1 LKTELLLDL
10 LNKLLLDE
18 KMAVNPRQSKIDAL
32 LTSIE
37 IGSDEKVIKTRCH
50 GLHLADFPLILT
62 QLCLKPRPGAKGDKV
77 GSVGAVIAT
86 TTTKE
91 GGPATTTATPAENAV
106 VVKSPPSYLS
116 VVKSGFGNKQ
126 TKQTKKGGGP
136 AAAATTPAVESI
148 VVVKSP
154 PSYLSV
160 VKSGFGNKQTKQTK
174 KGGGPAAAAAATTP
188 AVESIVVVKSP
199 PSYLSV
205 VKSGFGNKQTK
216 QITVTP
222 TGKICKKL
230 MDTGACEEKK
240 SCQHLHPVKCSYY
253 ASFGLA
259 RTNPKGCKST
269 DCQFLHVVICRFKYK
284 ALCKK
289 QLCSLQ
295 HLQPKAVEKKA
306 KVQPE
311 EVIHHQ
317 PKETPITATPTGS
330 FLDQGLDQRM
340 SRIESLL
347 LMMIPSQQRVSGWPH
362 GTLEGGYSKN

>member
-1 LKTELLLDL
+1 V
-10 LNKLLLDE
+10 
-18 KMAVNPRQSKIDAL
+18 AIGIDN
-32 LTSIE
+32 
-37 IGSDEKVIKTRCH
+37 EKVIKTRCH

-62 QLCLKPRPGAKGDKV
+62 QLCLKPKPGATTVKVDSV
-77 GSVGAVIAT
+77 GSVEAVIVVDKNDENVAV
-86 TTTKE
+86 
-91 GGPATTTATPAENAV
+91 ATTTATTTTNAEREGGPAAATTPAVESTV

-116 VVKSGFGNKQ
+116 VVKSGFGNNQ
-126 TKQTKKGGGP
+126 TKQTKKEDGP
-136 AAAATTPAVESI
+136 AAATTPADEST

-160 VKSGFGNKQTKQTK
+160 VKSGFGNNQTKQTK
-174 KGGGPAAAAAATTP
+174 KEDGPAAATTP
-188 AVESIVVVKSP
+188 ADESTVVVKSP
-199 PSYLSV
+199 PSYLSA

-216 QITVTP
+216 QTTVTP
-222 TGKICKKL
+222 TGRICKKL

-253 ASFGLA
+253 AGFGLA
-259 RTNPKGCKST
+259 RLNPKGCKST
-269 DCQFLHVVICRFKYK
+269 DCKFLHVVICRFKYK

-311 EVIHHQ
+311 IVHHQ
-317 PKETPITATPTGS
+317 PKETPVTATPTGS

-340 SRIESLL
+340 SRMENLL
-347 LMMIPSQQRVSGWPH
+347 MMMIPSQQRLSGWPH
-362 GTLEGGYSKN
+362 GTLEGAYSKN

>member
-1 LKTELLLDL
+1 
-10 LNKLLLDE
+10 
-18 KMAVNPRQSKIDAL
+18 MAVNPRQSKIDAL

-160 VKSGFGNKQTKQTK
+160 VKSGFGNKQTKQ
-174 KGGGPAAAAAATTP
+174 
-188 AVESIVVVKSP
+188 
-199 PSYLSV
+199 
-205 VKSGFGNKQTK
+205 
-216 QITVTP
+216 ITVTP

-317 PKETPITATPTGS
+317 PKKAPTTATSTVS

-340 SRIESLL
+340 SKIEGL
-347 LMMIPSQQRVSGWPH
+347 LMMMIQQRGLPPAPSGWPL
-362 GTLEGGYSKN
+362 GTLGEAYSNVSLK

>member
-1 LKTELLLDL
+1 ME
-10 LNKLLLDE
+10 
-18 KMAVNPRQSKIDAL
+18 VHPRQAKIDAL
-32 LTSIE
+32 LAA
-37 IGSDEKVIKTRCH
+37 IGIGDEAMIISCCKGIQN
-50 GLHLADFPLILT
+50 ADFQLIVT
-62 QLCLKPRPGAKGDKV
+62 KVCLKPIRKDDKSDVNAALVPKPGSGLTA
-77 GSVGAVIAT
+77 SVAT
-86 TTTKE
+86 TTTAEKR
-91 GGPATTTATPAENAV
+91 GGPAAVAAATTPAENIESTV
-106 VVKSPPSYLS
+106 EVKSPPSYLS
-116 VVKSGFGNKQ
+116 VVGSGFGNKQ
-126 TKQTKKGGGP
+126 TKQTKKEDGP
-136 AAAATTPAVESI
+136 
-148 VVVKSP
+148 
-154 PSYLSV
+154 
-160 VKSGFGNKQTKQTK
+160 
-174 KGGGPAAAAAATTP
+174 AAATTP

-317 PKETPITATPTGS
+317 PKKAPTTATSTVS

-340 SRIESLL
+340 SKIEGL
-347 LMMIPSQQRVSGWPH
+347 LMMMIQQRGLPPAPSGWPL
-362 GTLEGGYSKN
+362 GTLGEAYSNVSLK

>member
-32 LTSIE
+32 LASIE

-91 GGPATTTATPAENAV
+91 GGPATTTATPAENA
-106 VVKSPPSYLS
+106 
-116 VVKSGFGNKQ
+116 
-126 TKQTKKGGGP
+126 
-136 AAAATTPAVESI
+136 

-317 PKETPITATPTGS
+317 PKKAPTTATSTVS

-340 SRIESLL
+340 SKIEGL
-347 LMMIPSQQRVSGWPH
+347 LMMMIQQRGLPPAPSGWPL
-362 GTLEGGYSKN
+362 GTLGEAYSNVSLK

>member
-136 AAAATTPAVESI
+136 AAAA
-148 VVVKSP
+148 
-154 PSYLSV
+154 
-160 VKSGFGNKQTKQTK
+160 
-174 KGGGPAAAAAATTP
+174 ATTP

-317 PKETPITATPTGS
+317 PKKAPTTATSTVS

-340 SRIESLL
+340 SKIEGL
-347 LMMIPSQQRVSGWPH
+347 LMMMIQQRGLPPAPSGWPL
-362 GTLEGGYSKN
+362 GTLGEAYSNVSLK